1 MPEPTA
7 RNPRYPPAP
16 ALLSTVVV
24 LASAWYL
31 AQLLGGFNGD
41 VITFQRYFD
50 RFLAAGTLPF
60 EYPPAALLPF
70 ALAAVPHLAWPVPSF
85 AAWMSVPVLAGYIA
99 TWRVKGPGAA
109 FAYLALLGAGAI
121 ATVITRFDILPA
133 LLTVVALWCAQ
144 RGRWTAAH
152 LLLVA
157 GALLKLY
164 PLALLP
170 LFLLAQRRETG
181 SLRGPLR
188 SAIPAALLLLVGVA
202 IPWLLCGPG
211 SIAFLTGFAVQRPAE
226 LESTP
231 AVLAWALAGGQTVL
245 AFGEVGFAG
254 PAVGFLTA
262 ACAALLVV
270 VYAALLVRVG
280 RGTLPLGRASLVTV
294 AAIVVLNKAFSA
306 QYLIWLIPLVASE
319 EGLTPAWFA
328 VAALTTLAY
337 PVLWLRAPD
346 AGAPLMLALLAR
358 NLLLLG
364 LVLERAGIRTLLA
377 LARPRLESRTLRRLL
392 AFAAA
397 LFFAEA
403 LGAEA
408 AGLVGFAA
416 GPLHSPDFIAYYTAA
431 RIVVTGHGAQLYD
444 LATQTAVQHSLTAGW
459 GGRRLLLAW
468 ANPPQDA
475 LLVAPLGYLPYKV
488 GYLGWVTVQ
497 LVALVSA
504 VALLVRA
511 EGLAGRAA
519 WLAGAGALGT
529 LPVFVTLVQGQAD
542 GLCLLGLAILR
553 SEWQKPTWR
562 SVAGVVL
569 LLLKPHLVAVV
580 VLLLLA
586 RRATALALLAGAGLS
601 GLAAALAFGPAVWF
615 AWPALVIPTASGAA
629 EGWVTGHQDR
639 LALGGQ
645 MEALGV
651 AAVVVTVLLL
661 AAMIAVVL
669 LLLVLRP
676 PPALALAIAVVA
688 SVLLS
693 PHLNAHDFVLLLLPG
708 IYVVARLRDHPN
720 LETGAA
726 LVAAILA
733 VDALL
738 FVNPGIV
745 VAGVLA
751 LGWAAWRAGTGEAA
765 GPGRGGPG
773 PGPGLG
779 ALAADRGHRAPG
791 WYPANMAGPDALCSA
806 H

>member
-50 RFLAAGTLPF
+50 RFLAAGTLPS

-70 ALAAVPHLAWPVPSF
+70 ALAAVPHLAWPVPTF

-99 TWRVKGPGAA
+99 TWRVKGPPAA

-121 ATVITRFDILPA
+121 ATMITRYDILPA
-133 LLTVVALWCAQ
+133 LLTVAALWSAQ

-164 PLALLP
+164 PIALLP
-170 LFLLAQRRETG
+170 VFLLAQRREAG
-181 SLRGPLR
+181 SLRAPLR
-188 SAIPAALLLLVGVA
+188 SALPAGFLLLAGVGIPLLV
-202 IPWLLCGPG
+202 WGPG

-231 AVLAWALAGGQTVL
+231 AVLAWALAGGHTL
-245 AFGEVGFAG
+245 RAAGEVGFAG
-254 PAVGFLTA
+254 AAVAPLSA
-262 ACAALLVV
+262 ACAALLVA
-270 VYAALLVRVG
+270 VYTAVLVRVG
-280 RGTLPLGRASLVTV
+280 RGTMALGRASLVTV
-294 AAIVVLNKAFSA
+294 AAIVVLNKVFSA
-306 QYLIWLIPLVASE
+306 QYVVWLIPLVASE
-319 EGLTPAWFA
+319 EGLTPPWLA
-328 VAALTTLAY
+328 VAFLTTVSY
-337 PVLWLRAPD
+337 PLLWLRAPE
-346 AGAPLMLALLAR
+346 AGLPLMLALLAR

-364 LVLERAGIRTLLA
+364 LVLERAGIGSLLA
-377 LARPRLESRTLRRLL
+377 WARPRLGSRPVRRLL
-392 AFAAA
+392 GFAAA

-444 LATQTAVQHSLTAGW
+444 LATQTAVQHSLTTGW

-475 LLVAPLGYLPYKV
+475 LLVAPLAYLPYKV
-488 GYLGWVTVQ
+488 AYLGWVFVQ
-497 LVALVSA
+497 LLALVSA

-519 WLAGAGALGT
+519 WLAGAGALAT
-529 LPVFVTLVQGQAD
+529 LPVFVTLAQGQAD

-553 SEWQKPTWR
+553 SEWEKPTWR

-645 MEALGV
+645 LEALGV
-651 AAVVVTVLLL
+651 ASVLVTVLLL

-669 LLLVLRP
+669 LLLVRRP
-676 PPALALAIAVVA
+676 PPALGLAIAVVA

-708 IYVVARLRDHPN
+708 VFVVARLREYPD
-720 LETGAA
+720 LGTGAA

-738 FVNPGIV
+738 IVNPGIV

-751 LGWAAWRAGTGEAA
+751 LGWAAWRAGTAETARPAA
-765 GPGRGGPG
+765 VVLAPVAV
-773 PGPGLG
+773 G
-779 ALAADRGHRAPG
+779 AP
-791 WYPANMAGPDALCSA
+791 
-806 H
+806 

>member
-164 PLALLP
+164 PIALLP

-188 SAIPAALLLLVGVA
+188 SAMPAALLLLVGVA
-202 IPWLLCGPG
+202 IPWLLWGPG

-294 AAIVVLNKAFSA
+294 AAIVVLNKVFSA

-337 PVLWLRAPD
+337 PVLWLRAPE

-488 GYLGWVTVQ
+488 AYLGWVTVQ

-751 LGWAAWRAGTGEAA
+751 LGWAAWRAGTAEAQRPA
-765 GPGRGGPG
+765 
-773 PGPGLG
+773 
-779 ALAADRGHRAPG
+779 ALVLAPV
-791 WYPANMAGPDALCSA
+791 PVVAP
-806 H
+806 

>member
-7 RNPRYPPAP
+7 NPRYPSAP
-16 ALLSTVVV
+16 ALLSTVAV

-50 RFLAAGTLPF
+50 RFLAAGTLPS
-60 EYPPAALLPF
+60 EYPPAAILPF
-70 ALAAVPHLAWPVPSF
+70 ALAALPHLAWPVPSF

-99 TWRVKGPGAA
+99 TWRVKGPAAA

-133 LLTVVALWCAQ
+133 LLTVAALWSAQ

-164 PLALLP
+164 PIALLP
-170 LFLLAQRRETG
+170 IFLLAERREAG

-188 SAIPAALLLLVGVA
+188 SALPAALLLLAGVA
-202 IPWLLCGPG
+202 IPWLFWGPG
-211 SIAFLTGFAVQRPAE
+211 SISFLTRFAVQRPAE

-231 AVLAWALAGGQTVL
+231 AVLAWALAGGHTVL

-254 PAVGFLTA
+254 SAVVPLTA
-262 ACAALLVV
+262 VCAALLVA
-270 VYAALLVRVG
+270 VYAAVLVRVG
-280 RGTLPLGRASLVTV
+280 RGTLALGRASLVTV
-294 AAIVVLNKAFSA
+294 AAIVVLNKVFSA
-306 QYLIWLIPLVASE
+306 QYLVWLIPLVASE
-319 EGLTPAWFA
+319 EGLPPAWFA

-337 PVLWLRAPD
+337 PVLWLRASE
-346 AGAPLMLALLAR
+346 AGLPLMLALLGR

-364 LVLERAGIRTLLA
+364 LVLERVGIRSLLA
-377 LARPRLESRTLRRLL
+377 WAGARLESRSLRRLL
-392 AFAAA
+392 VFAAA

-408 AGLVGFAA
+408 AGVVGFAA

-475 LLVAPLGYLPYKV
+475 LLVAPLAYLPYKV
-488 GYLGWVTVQ
+488 AYLVWVGGQ
-497 LVALVSA
+497 LLALVAG

-511 EGLAGRAA
+511 ERLAGRAA
-519 WLAGAGALGT
+519 WLAGAGALAT

-553 SEWQKPTWR
+553 SEWEKPTWR
-562 SVAGVVL
+562 SAGGVVL

-601 GLAAALAFGPAVWF
+601 GLAAAVAFGPAVWF

-645 MEALGV
+645 LEALGV
-651 AAVVVTVLLL
+651 AAVLVTVLLL

-669 LLLVLRP
+669 LLRVLRP
-676 PPALALAIAVVA
+676 PPALGLAIAVVA

-708 IYVVARLRDHPN
+708 IFVVGRLREHPG

-726 LVAAILA
+726 LVAALLA

-751 LGWAAWRAGTGEAA
+751 LGWAAWRAGTAA
-765 GPGRGGPG
+765 AQRPA
-773 PGPGLG
+773 
-779 ALAADRGHRAPG
+779 ALALAPV
-791 WYPANMAGPDALCSA
+791 PVVAP
-806 H
+806 